1 LATTSSEERENNK
14 HNQKFIP
21 SILTKVVKESKG
33 DGCSGENCDEN
44 VVGGDIES
52 SSSPWPQIVQESI
65 LFGISAYN
73 PRGQETP
80 LETNQTQQALL
91 QKDIQRAIA
100 EYYYR
105 CPIGSTSTSTA
116 TYWNAIGIWEDGSF
130 EPGFILAFP
139 REMEN
144 QGMALSTTLA
154 RNYNQGAIY
163 KFWLDE
169 ISSSSSSTR
178 KMMRD
183 TIAVL
188 EEGCDA
194 RVEVEIDNTNS
205 DNIDL
210 LGLVQQFTS

>member
-1 LATTSSEERENNK
+1 MKKETRKSLDDLRLQWAGGRDAWLRVPLLATTSSEERENNK

-105 CPIGSTSTSTA
+105 IDIDIDRDVLERYRYLGGRVLRTGLHTCLSTR
-116 TYWNAIGIWEDGSF
+116 DG
-130 EPGFILAFP
+130 EPGD
-139 REMEN
+139 
-144 QGMALSTTLA
+144 G
-154 RNYNQGAIY
+154 
-163 KFWLDE
+163 
-169 ISSSSSSTR
+169 
-178 KMMRD
+178 
-183 TIAVL
+183 
-188 EEGCDA
+188 
-194 RVEVEIDNTNS
+194 VEHDIGTELQS
-205 DNIDL
+205 GGYL
-210 LGLVQQFTS
+210 